1 LFWQY
6 IFFVRDDTQNCFG
19 YNRICS
25 NTFFQDDI
33 QTCSGYNNIFV
44 LAIVISCSIYNNNMC
59 LSLFWFVLT
68 PYLLFG
74 MTYKL
79 VLTVVLVCSGT
90 PFVFVLAITE
100 YITVIKKYK

>member
-1 LFWQY
+1 MTHK
-6 IFFVRDDTQNCFG
+6 IVSAIIGFVLTVVLIG
-19 YNRICS
+19 S

-59 LSLFWFVLT
+59 LTLFLFVLT